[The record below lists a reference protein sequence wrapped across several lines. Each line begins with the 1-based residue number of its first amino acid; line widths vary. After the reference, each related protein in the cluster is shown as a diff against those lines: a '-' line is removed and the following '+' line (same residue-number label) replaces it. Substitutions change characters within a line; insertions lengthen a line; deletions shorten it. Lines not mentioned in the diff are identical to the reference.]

1 MEDVLIG
8 RILTGLTLGVHI
20 LYATV
25 GVGIPL
31 LIMVLEFLGIKK
43 NDYHYLTMARR
54 IAMGYTVTVAVG
66 VVTGTIIGL
75 QLSLIWPQ
83 FMQLA
88 GHIIALPL
96 FMETFAFFF
105 EAIFLGIY
113 LYTWDRFKNRW
124 YHWYLTIPV
133 VLGAGISA
141 VFITMVNSFM
151 NSPAGFKI
159 VDGVLKNVDPLKAM
173 FNPSMPERVFHVLVT
188 AYMTAAFIMVT
199 IAAFNLLKSKFD
211 EDREYH
217 KKGLKVMMVIGLIM
231 SGLTLLAGDLSA
243 KYLHNYQPEKLAAI
257 EWHFETEGNA
267 DLILFGVLDEEN
279 QEVKGALRIPSA
291 LSILSDWKPS
301 TEVTGLND
309 IPKDEWP
316 PLVIHYFF
324 DVMVFFGMFGFGA
337 SLLYFILKW
346 LKPELLHSK
355 LMLYIFVL
363 TGPLS
368 FLAIEAGWFTAE
380 LGRQPWMVRGYM
392 RVSEAITEAS
402 GLGLTLTLFGVLYF
416 VLVTTTILVLT
427 RMFKDK
433 SAKDSQIQY
442 YGTESLDETGGRF

>member
-113 LYTWDRFKNRW
+113 LYTWDRFKNRLH
-124 YHWYLTIPV
+124 HWYLTIPV

-243 KYLHNYQPEKLAAI
+243 KYLHNHQPEKLAAI

-402 GLGLTLTLFGVLYF
+402 GLGLTLILFGVLYF

>member
-243 KYLHNYQPEKLAAI
+243 KYLHNHQPEKLAAI

>member
-243 KYLHNYQPEKLAAI
+243 KYLHNHQPEKLAAI

-402 GLGLTLTLFGVLYF
+402 GLGLTLILFGVLYF

>member
-402 GLGLTLTLFGVLYF
+402 GLGLTLILFGVLYF

>member
-1 MEDVLIG
+1 
-8 RILTGLTLGVHI
+8 
-20 LYATV
+20 
-25 GVGIPL
+25 
-31 LIMVLEFLGIKK
+31 
-43 NDYHYLTMARR
+43 
-54 IAMGYTVTVAVG
+54 
-66 VVTGTIIGL
+66 
-75 QLSLIWPQ
+75 
-83 FMQLA
+83 
-88 GHIIALPL
+88 
-96 FMETFAFFF
+96 METFAFFF

>member
-124 YHWYLTIPV
+124 HHWYLTIPV

-211 EDREYH
+211 EDRVYH

-243 KYLHNYQPEKLAAI
+243 KYLHNHQPEKLAAI

-402 GLGLTLTLFGVLYF
+402 GLGLTLILFGVLYF

-427 RMFKDK
+427 RIFKDK

>member
-20 LYATV
+20 LYATI

-75 QLSLIWPQ
+75 QLSLIWPE

-113 LYTWDRFKNRW
+113 LYTWDRFTNRW
-124 YHWYLTIPV
+124 HHWYLTIPV
-133 VLGAGISA
+133 VFGAGISA

-151 NSPAGFKI
+151 NSPAGFEI
-159 VDGVLKNVDPLKAM
+159 VNGTLVNVDPLKAM

-188 AYMTAAFIMVT
+188 AYMTAAFIMAS
-199 IAAFNLLKSKFD
+199 IAAFKLLKAKFD

-217 KKGLKVMMVIGLIM
+217 KKGLKFMMTIGLIM
-231 SGLTLLAGDLSA
+231 SALTLLAGDLSA
-243 KYLHNYQPEKLAAI
+243 KYLHENQPEKLAAM

-267 DLILFGVLDEEN
+267 DLILFGVLDEEA
-279 QEVKGALRIPSA
+279 QEVKGAIHIPSA

-309 IPKDEWP
+309 IPEDEWP

-324 DVMVFFGMFGFGA
+324 DVMVFFGMFGLGV
-337 SLLYFILKW
+337 SILYFILHFFKKDF
-346 LKPELLHSK
+346 LYSTP
-355 LMLYIFVL
+355 MLYLYVL

-380 LGRQPWMVRGYM
+380 LGRQPWIVRGYM

-402 GLGLTLTLFGVLYF
+402 GLGLTLILFGILYF
-416 VLVTTTILVLT
+416 VLVTTTILVMT
-427 RMFKDK
+427 RMFKGK
-433 SAKDSQIQY
+433 SATKSQIEY
-442 YGTESLDETGGRF
+442 YGKESLDETGGRF

>member
-231 SGLTLLAGDLSA
+231 SGLTVLAGDLSA
-243 KYLHNYQPEKLAAI
+243 KYLHNHQPEKLAAI

-402 GLGLTLTLFGVLYF
+402 GLGLTLILFGVLYF